1 MHKSRGL
8 NNLCVKKYYLP
19 KTKQLIMKKLLV
31 ITVLATVLISC
42 GGSKSGKSIADE
54 VCDCYKKANG
64 MEANDPNR
72 SSEQDKCL
80 VKQRELWDKVKDDK
94 EKSDE
99 FNKRISE
106 CSSDLIKQSFGK

>member
-1 MHKSRGL
+1 MHEKLLSS
-8 NNLCVKKYYLP
+8 KKP
-19 KTKQLIMKKLLV
+19 NQLIMKKLL
-31 ITVLATVLISC
+31 IISILSLGLISC
-42 GGSKSGKSIADE
+42 GGSKSGKDIADE

-64 MEANDPNR
+64 MDATDPNR
-72 SSEQDKCL
+72 SAEQDKCL